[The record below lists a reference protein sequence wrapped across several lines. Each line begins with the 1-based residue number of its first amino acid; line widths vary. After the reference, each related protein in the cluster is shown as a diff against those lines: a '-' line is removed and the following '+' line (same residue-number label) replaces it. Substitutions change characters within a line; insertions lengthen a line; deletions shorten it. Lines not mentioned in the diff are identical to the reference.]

1 MATVTIEKVIGKK
14 ATRYKARVRLT
25 DHGKKLF
32 EKSKTLDTEQQAK
45 IWAKNLVCQLDT
57 EGIPV
62 EQPKDKTILIGDL
75 ITIYLNDPITS
86 SDLGRSK
93 FAVLSRLRAYDIALV
108 RADHLTANDL
118 VTHCRIRKDEATTP
132 SPQTVY
138 HDITYLKS
146 VIDVAG
152 PMFGYSA
159 NTNAHG
165 EAIPTL
171 VRYGLIGRSQRRERR
186 PTKEELHIMEEGL
199 RRRQSH
205 RAAHIP
211 LVDIF
216 HLSIYTC
223 MRLGEITRITWND
236 LDIESSTLTIRN
248 RKDPRNKQGNDCT
261 IPLFSEAK
269 EILVRQPKV
278 DARIFP
284 VKKESI
290 GAAWQRVC
298 KEEGI
303 EDLRYHDLR
312 AEGACQLF
320 ERGLNIVEVSKITG
334 HRDINVLNNVYLRL
348 GVKDL
353 HSSQFNQKSAIQQKI
368 R

>member
-14 ATRYKARVRLT
+14 AIKHKARVRLT
-25 DHGKKLF
+25 SYGKKLY
-32 EKSKTLDTEQQAK
+32 EKSKTFDTESQAK
-45 IWAKNLVCQLDT
+45 QWARKLASQLDT
-57 EGIPV
+57 EGVPIEPR
-62 EQPKDKTILIGDL
+62 KNKTILIGDL
-75 ITIYLNDPITS
+75 ITLYLNDPITS
-86 SDLGRSK
+86 AGIGRSK
-93 FAVLSRLRAYDIALV
+93 YAVLSRLRAYDIALI

-118 VTHCRIRKDEATTP
+118 VSHCRVRKEEATLP
-132 SPQTVY
+132 LPQTIY

-165 EAIPTL
+165 EAVSTL

-186 PTKEELHIMEEGL
+186 PTTKELSIMEEGL
-199 RRRQSH
+199 KRRQSH

-223 MRLGEITRITWND
+223 MRLGEITNIKWDD
-236 LDIESSTLTIRN
+236 LDFDSSTLTIRN

-261 IPLFSEAK
+261 IPLFNEVK
-269 EILVRQPKV
+269 EILMRQPKV
-278 DARIFP
+278 EPRIFP
-284 VKKESI
+284 FKKESI

-298 KEEGI
+298 REEGI

-312 AEGACQLF
+312 AEGACRLF
-320 ERGLNIVEVSKITG
+320 EKGLNIVEVSKITG
-334 HRDINVLNNVYLRL
+334 HKDINVLNNVYLRL
-348 GVKDL
+348 STKHL
-353 HSSQFNQKSAIQQKI
+353 HKPNSATNKK
-368 R
+368 

>member
-1 MATVTIEKVIGKK
+1 MATVTIEKVVGKK

-25 DHGKKLF
+25 SHGKKLF
-32 EKSKTLDTEQQAK
+32 EKSKTFNTEKQAK
-45 IWAKNLVCQLDT
+45 LWAKNLASQLDT
-57 EGIPV
+57 EGIPI
-62 EQPKDKTILIGDL
+62 EQTKDKTILIGEL
-75 ITIYLNDPITS
+75 ISLYLNDPITS
-86 SDLGRSK
+86 ADLGRSK

-118 VTHCRIRKDEATTP
+118 VSHCRIRREEATLP
-132 SPQTVY
+132 LPQTIY

-186 PTKEELHIMEEGL
+186 PTTEELYIMEEGL
-199 RRRQSH
+199 KRRQSH

-216 HLSIYTC
+216 HLSIHTC
-223 MRLGEITRITWND
+223 MRLGEITRLEWGD
-236 LDIESSTLTIRN
+236 LDLDSSTLTIRN
-248 RKDPRNKQGNDCT
+248 RKDPRNKKGNDCA
-261 IPLFSEAK
+261 IPLFNEVK
-269 EILVRQPKV
+269 EILMRQPKV
-278 DARIFP
+278 ESRIFP
-284 VKKESI
+284 FKKESI

-298 KEEGI
+298 REEGI

-334 HRDINVLNNVYLRL
+334 HKDINVLNNVYLRL
-348 GVKDL
+348 GVQSI
-353 HSSQFNQKSAIQQKI
+353 HSMMPT
-368 R
+368 